1 MNSGEMTSREADDAA
16 MGGGAVET
24 LEALAA
30 LYGPVLPAA
39 LAKEMDHVAGPYRAF
54 IEAAPFAVLASVGP
68 AGVDV
73 SPRGDPE
80 GFVAVESPRTLLL
93 PDRRGNNRLDALR
106 NILADPRVSLLFMIP
121 GVNETVRVA
130 GRAEIR
136 ADAALRARFAID
148 GKLPATVLRI
158 HVDKVYYQCAKALV
172 RSRLWAPEAL
182 RERAALPS
190 VGEMI
195 AAASAAPIDA
205 VATDAAYKS
214 RQERLY

>member
-1 MNSGEMTSREADDAA
+1 MSIDAPA
-16 MGGGAVET
+16 PRGAEEAVEQGGLIET
-24 LEALAA
+24 PEQLAA

-39 LAKEMDHVAGPYRAF
+39 AAKVMDHVAEPYRAF

-68 AGVDV
+68 GGVDV
-73 SPRGDPE
+73 SPRGDPA

-106 NILADPRVSLLFMIP
+106 NILADPRVSLLFVIP
-121 GVNETVRVA
+121 GANETVRVA

-136 ADAALRARFAID
+136 ADAALRARFAMD

-158 HVDKVYYQCAKALV
+158 HVEKVYYQCAKALA
-172 RSRLWAPEAL
+172 RSRLWAPESL
-182 RERAALPS
+182 RDRAELPS

-205 VATDAAYKS
+205 VATDAAYRT
-214 RQERLY
+214 RQETLY